1 MTTIKNMAYWRSKNK
16 VKSSGSYDGGD
27 LKAKRSPMRHQDED
41 HGRTHDHDPK
51 TGQAHW
57 YGAIISDDNKPKP
70 WPKPPRPPKD
80 KESSPKK

>member
-1 MTTIKNMAYWRSKNK
+1 MKQK
-16 VKSSGSYDGGD
+16 
-27 LKAKRSPMRHQDED
+27 DED

-51 TGQAHW
+51 TGQAYW

-70 WPKPPRPPKD
+70 WPKPPKPPKD